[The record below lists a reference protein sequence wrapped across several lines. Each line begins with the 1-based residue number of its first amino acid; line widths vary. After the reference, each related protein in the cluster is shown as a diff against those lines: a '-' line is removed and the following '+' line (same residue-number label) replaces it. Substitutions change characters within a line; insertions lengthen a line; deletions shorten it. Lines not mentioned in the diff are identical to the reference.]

1 MKGMNTDFQISFSS
15 VFICGLFLIMKYL
28 LIAFNLMT
36 TLPLPAS
43 KDWQEGDSGRASAW
57 YPFVGLVIG
66 GLTWL
71 TWMGATRISQSAP
84 LVAGILTLVVWVTLT
99 GGLHLDGLA
108 DCCDGLLASTTVER
122 RLEIMKDP
130 RLGAF
135 GGIGLLLV
143 LMLKAA
149 ALSALTLE
157 TSFGIVLAV
166 SLARW
171 CILPAGL
178 LPLARPSGMGADF
191 KAGFRPWFITVGA
204 IIPLTLSIILGTRGL
219 VSLAAGLIAAAV
231 VLGLAKS
238 RINGVTGD
246 VFGMTVEVVEV
257 ISLLAFVINM

>member
-1 MKGMNTDFQISFSS
+1 
-15 VFICGLFLIMKYL
+15 MKYL

-36 TLPLPAS
+36 TIPLPAS
-43 KDWQEGDSGRASAW
+43 KDWQTGDSGRASVW
-57 YPFVGLVIG
+57 YPFVGLIIG

-71 TWMGATRISQSAP
+71 TWMGTTQFFPP
-84 LVAGILTLVVWVTLT
+84 LVTGILTLILWVTLT

-108 DCCDGLLASTTVER
+108 DCCDGLLASTTVDR

-130 RLGAF
+130 RLGTF
-135 GGIGLLLV
+135 GGIGLV
-143 LMLKAA
+143 LTLFLKAA
-149 ALSALTLE
+149 ALSSLTPQSAL
-157 TSFGIVLAV
+157 GILLAA

-191 KAGFRPWFITVGA
+191 KAGFRPWFIAVGA
-204 IIPLTLSIILGTRGL
+204 IIPISLSIILGTRGL
-219 VSLAAGLIAAAV
+219 VSLAAGLIAAAL
-231 VLGLAKS
+231 VLRLAKS

-257 ISLLAFVINM
+257 VSLLAFVINM